1 MAKQVMVKQV
11 TLEQVAVTLDQV
23 ATQIAG
29 IADRLDGLETKVDG
43 LETKVDGLETKVDQV
58 LEWQNQHDERFS
70 HLMAHLVKEGIHATK

>member
-1 MAKQVMVKQV
+1 MAKQV

-23 ATQIAG
+23 ATQTAG
-29 IADRLDGLETKVDG
+29 IADRLDG

-70 HLMAHLVKEGIHATK
+70 HLMAHLVKEEGIHATK